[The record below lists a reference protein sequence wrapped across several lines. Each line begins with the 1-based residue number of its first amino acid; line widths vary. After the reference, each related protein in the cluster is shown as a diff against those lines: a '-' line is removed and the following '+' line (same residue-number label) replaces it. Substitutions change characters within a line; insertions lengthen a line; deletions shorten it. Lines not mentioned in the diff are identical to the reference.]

1 MRAATFIPLFSPS
14 PAWLRLQL
22 VVVVVAMVM
31 MDKHTAIMAFQQQPI
46 VTRTLSLS
54 RSEGSSS
61 SGTLRQG
68 VRVPSLLRSSSSSST
83 TTSLAAAQS
92 SPTPPMSTN
101 LSSSSSELVDY
112 SIPRR
117 NILLQSASS
126 LLLTAACPLPSIAAS
141 GTSSTNKPPPI
152 LPLLTTASR
161 LHIIPTYAI
170 VDGNGTPFHTYDKD
184 SASGIGYFFL
194 SFKGAE
200 FVLEDAKKAFEKAK
214 EVAAKA
220 KEEAPSTITTIAA
233 TTTTGNE
240 DGNNADSSTT
250 DDVPESWGRAQI
262 VSIPLDYALQL
273 SIKSTK
279 SLALNGRGK
288 TFSTYYQI
296 IPDTNALNAALRID
310 DGVRYRERGRVPLF
324 YVDGLTIPSNYANG
338 GSVDGGGGSSEAL
351 HPVYFNIKDLKAEWN
366 RQYPGEELPPIK
378 VRELNETFRSMIR
391 PRGKDESVRD
401 IVFVSDSESGD
412 MARTKVVGRSYKLGE
427 MILTK

>member
-1 MRAATFIPLFSPS
+1 MST
-14 PAWLRLQL
+14 
-22 VVVVVAMVM
+22 
-31 MDKHTAIMAFQQQPI
+31 
-46 VTRTLSLS
+46 TLSS
-54 RSEGSSS
+54 
-61 SGTLRQG
+61 
-68 VRVPSLLRSSSSSST
+68 
-83 TTSLAAAQS
+83 A
-92 SPTPPMSTN
+92 
-101 LSSSSSELVDY
+101 SSELVDY

-126 LLLTAACPLPSIAAS
+126 LLLTAACPLPSSAA
-141 GTSSTNKPPPI
+141 TTSTNKPPPI

-194 SFKGAE
+194 SYKGAE
-200 FVLEDAKKAFEKAK
+200 YVLEDAKKAFEKAK

-220 KEEAPSTITTIAA
+220 KEEAPSTITTTIAA
-233 TTTTGNE
+233 TTITGE
-240 DGNNADSSTT
+240 DTDADSSTT

-324 YVDGLTIPSNYANG
+324 YVDGLTVPSNNSNVA
-338 GSVDGGGGSSEAL
+338 VDGGGSSEVL

-366 RQYPGEELPPIK
+366 KQHPDEELPSIK

-391 PRGKDESVRD
+391 PGGKDESVRD
-401 IVFVSDSESGD
+401 TVFVPDSESGD
-412 MARTKVVGRSYKLGE
+412 MARAKVVGRSYKLGE

>member
-1 MRAATFIPLFSPS
+1 MRAAASIPLFSS
-14 PAWLRLQL
+14 SLAWLRLQL
-22 VVVVVAMVM
+22 VVVVVVMVI

-61 SGTLRQG
+61 SSGTLRQG
-68 VRVPSLLRSSSSSST
+68 MRVPSLLLSSSSSST

-117 NILLQSASS
+117 NILLQSTSS
-126 LLLTAACPLPSIAAS
+126 LLLTAACPLPSSAA
-141 GTSSTNKPPPI
+141 TTSTNKPPPI

-194 SFKGAE
+194 SYKGAE
-200 FVLEDAKKAFEKAK
+200 YVLEDAKKAFEKAK

-220 KEEAPSTITTIAA
+220 KEEAPSTITTTIAA
-233 TTTTGNE
+233 TTITGE
-240 DGNNADSSTT
+240 DTDADSSTT

-338 GSVDGGGGSSEAL
+338 GSVDGGGGSSEVL

-366 RQYPGEELPPIK
+366 RQYPGEELPPIN

-391 PRGKDESVRD
+391 PGGKDESVRD

>member
-1 MRAATFIPLFSPS
+1 
-14 PAWLRLQL
+14 
-22 VVVVVAMVM
+22 MVI
-31 MDKHTAIMAFQQQPI
+31 MDKHTAIMAFHQPPI

-61 SGTLRQG
+61 SCGTLRQG
-68 VRVPSLLRSSSSSST
+68 VRVPSLLLSSSST
-83 TTSLAAAQS
+83 TTTLAAAQTS
-92 SPTPPMSTN
+92 SPTPPMSTT

-126 LLLTAACPLPSIAAS
+126 LLLTAACPLPSSAA
-141 GTSSTNKPPPI
+141 TTSTNKPPPI

-194 SFKGAE
+194 SYKGAE
-200 FVLEDAKKAFEKAK
+200 YVLEDAKKAFEKAK

-220 KEEAPSTITTIAA
+220 KEEAPSTITTTIAA
-233 TTTTGNE
+233 TTITGE
-240 DGNNADSSTT
+240 DTDADSSTT

-324 YVDGLTIPSNYANG
+324 YVDGLTVPSNNSNVA
-338 GSVDGGGGSSEAL
+338 VDGGGSSEVL

-366 RQYPGEELPPIK
+366 KQHPDEELPSIK

-391 PRGKDESVRD
+391 PGGKDESVRD
-401 IVFVSDSESGD
+401 TVFVPDSESGD
-412 MARTKVVGRSYKLGE
+412 MARAKVVGRSYKLGE